1 MEGVLYMDFTT
12 TAIKKTIEEKLDNGY
27 KRFIIFPFGD
37 VGIKAKEFLN
47 SLYGIE
53 EEMIIDN
60 HLCKY
65 NSNIKSIDI
74 LKEIN
79 TENIT
84 AILSTTD
91 AQIYHEL
98 RNCLL
103 KYFDDAHIGDI
114 YRKAQSMLF
123 TVDSKKQ
130 TKCGKYSY
138 GPLTNHYLVEE
149 VGAFCSFAEGTDVLQ
164 NHAIDYITTHP
175 MIFHDKEINSVLP
188 DFYIN
193 RIGCKWYFE
202 GIRPKGIVRNLKR
215 IHIGNDVW
223 LGKNVLITNA
233 ANIGNG
239 VIAGAGAVITKSVPD
254 YAVIGGVPARIIKY
268 RYAPKQI
275 DALNRIAW
283 WEWSDDEIRER
294 FEDFYLPIEEFI
306 AKYQIDH

>member
-103 KYFDDAHIGDI
+103 KYFVMPISEIFTGK
-114 YRKAQSMLF
+114 RKACF
-123 TVDSKKQ
+123 
-130 TKCGKYSY
+130 
-138 GPLTNHYLVEE
+138 
-149 VGAFCSFAEGTDVLQ
+149 LQ
-164 NHAIDYITTHP
+164 LIQ
-175 MIFHDKEINSVLP
+175 K
-188 DFYIN
+188 N
-193 RIGCKWYFE
+193 RLNAGN
-202 GIRPKGIVRNLKR
+202 IVM
-215 IHIGNDVW
+215 
-223 LGKNVLITNA
+223 
-233 ANIGNG
+233 
-239 VIAGAGAVITKSVPD
+239 
-254 YAVIGGVPARIIKY
+254 
-268 RYAPKQI
+268 
-275 DALNRIAW
+275 
-283 WEWSDDEIRER
+283 
-294 FEDFYLPIEEFI
+294 
-306 AKYQIDH
+306 DH

>member
-1 MEGVLYMDFTT
+1 LQLAVRLFTNST
-12 TAIKKTIEEKLDNGY
+12 DGQKIIQTLIIQCNLK
-27 KRFIIFPFGD
+27 FINYLRLSG
-37 VGIKAKEFLN
+37 E
-47 SLYGIE
+47 
-53 EEMIIDN
+53 IIDTPDLLN
-60 HLCKY
+60 YQK
-65 NSNIKSIDI
+65 NS
-74 LKEIN
+74 
-79 TENIT
+79 
-84 AILSTTD
+84 
-91 AQIYHEL
+91 
-98 RNCLL
+98 
-103 KYFDDAHIGDI
+103 
-114 YRKAQSMLF
+114 
-123 TVDSKKQ
+123 V
-130 TKCGKYSY
+130 
-138 GPLTNHYLVEE
+138 
-149 VGAFCSFAEGTDVLQ
+149 
-164 NHAIDYITTHP
+164 

-254 YAVIGGVPARIIKY
+254 YAVIVGVPARIIKY